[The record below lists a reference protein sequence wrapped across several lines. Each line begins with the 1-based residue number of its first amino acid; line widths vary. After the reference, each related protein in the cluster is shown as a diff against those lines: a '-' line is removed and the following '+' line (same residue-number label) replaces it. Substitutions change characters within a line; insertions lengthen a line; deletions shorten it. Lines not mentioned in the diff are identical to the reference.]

1 MLVNLIE
8 QYMFELTHETTLSH
22 RKEYAMKHLMPIV
35 TLITCVSAPSLF
47 ASDGTDSDTLDKSY
61 IAGFLAG
68 AQLTDT
74 EIIRRFDAANEGD
87 QPSDFFERAF
97 KTRVG
102 ERPSAVPATYY
113 AGFCLPKD
121 MANDDVIDN
130 ILGEITQK
138 GSSADSDKAQLVFRA
153 LRNQY
158 PCP

>member
-1 MLVNLIE
+1 
-8 QYMFELTHETTLSH
+8 
-22 RKEYAMKHLMPIV
+22 MKHLMPILA
-35 TLITCVSAPSLF
+35 LITCVSAPSLF
-47 ASDGTDSDTLDKSY
+47 ASDGTERNSLDKSY
-61 IAGFLAG
+61 IAGFLEG

-74 EIIRRFDAANEGD
+74 EIIRRFDVANKSD

-113 AGFCLPKD
+113 AGFCLPE
-121 MANDDVIDN
+121 NTTTDDVIDN

-138 GSSADSDKAQLVFRA
+138 SSSSDSDKAHLVFRA

>member
-1 MLVNLIE
+1 
-8 QYMFELTHETTLSH
+8 
-22 RKEYAMKHLMPIV
+22 MKHLMPIF

-47 ASDGTDSDTLDKSY
+47 ASDETDSNTLDKSY

-74 EIIRRFDAANEGD
+74 EIIRRFDAANKGD

-113 AGFCLPKD
+113 AGFCLPESKS
-121 MANDDVIDN
+121 NNDVIDS

-138 GSSADSDKAQLVFRA
+138 SSSSDLDKAHSVFRA

-158 PCP
+158 PCPQP